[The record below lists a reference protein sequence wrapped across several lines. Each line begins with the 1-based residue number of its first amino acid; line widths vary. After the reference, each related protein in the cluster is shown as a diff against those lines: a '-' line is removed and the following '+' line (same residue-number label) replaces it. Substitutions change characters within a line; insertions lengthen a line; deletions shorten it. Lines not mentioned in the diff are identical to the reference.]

1 MAVWNAT
8 PPTVENVADAI
19 WKIYFMLHPYAA
31 FPNFQHKVMVIS
43 SEIADGLHAIFGHN
57 PCGGRVLFGHDGGR
71 VAGLVVVRIGFV
83 AASHADEK
91 KGHGKEWW
99 RGGKWG

>member
-1 MAVWNAT
+1 MA
-8 PPTVENVADAI
+8 
-19 WKIYFMLHPYAA
+19 
-31 FPNFQHKVMVIS
+31 IS

-57 PCGGRVLFGHDGGR
+57 PCGGRVFFGQDGGR
-71 VAGLVVVRIGFV
+71 VAGSVVVRIGFV
-83 AASHADEK
+83 AASYVDEK

>member
-1 MAVWNAT
+1 
-8 PPTVENVADAI
+8 
-19 WKIYFMLHPYAA
+19 MLQPYAA
-31 FPNFQHKVMVIS
+31 FPNLQHKVMVIS

-71 VAGLVVVRIGFV
+71 VAGSVVVRIGLV